1 MRSASIRLK
10 QNAHY
15 RGGIEQ
21 GGYAPLYIPRIGER
35 PEYTDRVLR
44 PFLYTRS
51 LYPARRKTLVDL
63 VLEKARRRRCS
74 HELAMDFGRNST
86 VLDQPA
92 VAELDLQNLRLGVV
106 ADRADLARVD
116 AFSLH
121 GQFSDTVTAS
131 PERTEASCRGSASII
146 PRTLQ
151 RL

>member
-1 MRSASIRLK
+1 MRSASIRLLK

-21 GGYAPLYIPRIGER
+21 GGYAPLYIPCIGER

-44 PFLYTRS
+44 PFLHTRS
-51 LYPARRKTLVDL
+51 LYPARGKTLVDL
-63 VLEKARRRRCS
+63 VLEKARRRRRS
-74 HELAMDFGRNST
+74 QELAMDFGRNPT

-121 GQFSDTVTAS
+121 GQSSDTVTAS
-131 PERTEASCRGSASII
+131 PERTEAS
-146 PRTLQ
+146 
-151 RL
+151 